1 MDAMHKSLHTSQN
14 QALLAMLKS
23 ARKSASLPQAD
34 LATRLGRGQGTV
46 SKVELGARRLDVI
59 ELRAWLGALGVDFL
73 TFMRELDA
81 RLQSYPTDEVR
92 LRQRARQRKLINGRD
107 LADQSK

>member
-1 MDAMHKSLHTSQN
+1 MAAMNKSLHTSQN
-14 QALLAMLKS
+14 QVFLAMLKS

-73 TFMRELDA
+73 TFMGELDA
-81 RLQSYPTDEVR
+81 RLQSCPMAEVS
-92 LRQRARQRKLINGRD
+92 LRPRARHRNPIHSRD
-107 LADQSK
+107 LGDPSK